1 MKLPGAERALID
13 DRKLVAYCL
22 NPAHPRGRNKARVFS
37 SALGL
42 TESSAPILRS
52 ALIQAAKTG
61 DAVPTEDDKHG
72 RRFAIDFPMTSSH
85 GSAIVRSVWIIRAG
99 EDFPRLVSCYIL
111 ST

>member
-1 MKLPGAERALID
+1 VKLPGAEHAFID

-37 SALGL
+37 SALGF
-42 TESSAPILRS
+42 TESSAPILRA
-52 ALIQAAKTG
+52 ALIEAARTR
-61 DAVPTEDDKHG
+61 DAVPAEDDEHG
-72 RRFAIDFPMTSSH
+72 QRFAIEFPMTGPR
-85 GSAIVRSVWIIRAG
+85 GSAIVRSIWIIRAG